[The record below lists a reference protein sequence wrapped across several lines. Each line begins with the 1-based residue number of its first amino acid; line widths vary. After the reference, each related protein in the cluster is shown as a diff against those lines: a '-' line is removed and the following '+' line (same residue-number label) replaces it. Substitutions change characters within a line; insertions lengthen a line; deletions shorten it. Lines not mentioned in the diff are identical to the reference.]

1 MAKSAFLCHKNWKWR
16 NTLIFVC
23 YVVGRL
29 RKWRAKIYL
38 MFEKLQGKDVPKMCA
53 WVHQFNTLE
62 RAKKS
67 KILKKNRALGASA
80 AVVGRVKEQKHARSH
95 E

>member
-1 MAKSAFLCHKNWKWR
+1 MPQELEMEKYPHFCLLRSWTPSEMACKN
-16 NTLIFVC
+16 LPDV
-23 YVVGRL
+23 
-29 RKWRAKIYL
+29 RKIT
-38 MFEKLQGKDVPKMCA
+38 GKGCKMCA